1 MQTPFLYGE
10 FEQTLDGKGRLS
22 IPSEIRRQFSTEDGD
37 AFFVTMK
44 EKVPWL
50 YLEKYYQRLLA
61 LQFPAQITPDPKLL
75 RFTHLTMSL
84 SQRVEWDASGRIVLP
99 EKFVKRAELGR
110 DVTLIGARDHL
121 EVWNRQDWDLQRET
135 LYKQTA
141 EIESG
146 ATEVLEKLVQKVNGH
161 SRVSDNQPLEQKSD
175 RPGHEPPSSGLTDR
189 I

>member
-22 IPSEIRRQFSTEDGD
+22 IPSEIRRQFSSEDGD

-50 YLEKYYQRLLA
+50 YLEKYYQRLLS

-121 EVWNRQDWDLQRET
+121 EVWNRQEWDAQREQ
-135 LYKQTA
+135 LYKATA

-146 ATEVLEKLVQKVNGH
+146 ATEVLEKLVLKANGH
-161 SRVSDNQPLEQKSD
+161 SRNLESQTPD
-175 RPGHEPPSSGLTDR
+175 RKTDSPGNEPSGSNPA